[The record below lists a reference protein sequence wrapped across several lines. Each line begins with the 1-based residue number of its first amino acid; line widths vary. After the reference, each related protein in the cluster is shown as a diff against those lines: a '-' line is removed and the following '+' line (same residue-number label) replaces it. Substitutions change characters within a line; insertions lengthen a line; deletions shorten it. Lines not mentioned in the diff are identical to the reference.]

1 MRKMKTNHQ
10 KQKKYKKQSFN
21 MFAWGQKNKKF
32 FAAIICLILVLGLV
46 VSLVQV

>member
-1 MRKMKTNHQ
+1 MKTNRQ
-10 KQKKYKKQSFN
+10 KNHKKQSFN

-32 FAAIICLILVLGLV
+32 FAAIICVILVLGLV